1 MSKQLIKQ
9 AAIALIVGLG
19 LVASGFAQDEP
30 DERQRGPR
38 GMSEAAAESFGLSA
52 EQIDKIQEIR
62 RARPPRGQSEK
73 ERAAWRAEQGAKVEA
88 VLNDEQRAKVAQ
100 LGAMREQ
107 MRDFALAAR
116 MGLIAAPG
124 RGRGA
129 ARQRGPRGGQRMRA
143 GRGWAGPARG
153 QQARHRGP
161 DRRPGAK
168 RGGGKAPA
176 GGGRSFRR

>member
-1 MSKQLIKQ
+1 MSKQLIKH
-9 AAIALIVGLG
+9 AVIALIVGLG

-30 DERQRGPR
+30 GERQRGPR

-52 EQIDKIQEIR
+52 EQIDKIREIR
-62 RARPPRGQSEK
+62 RARPPRGQSEE

-116 MGLIAAPG
+116 MGLIEAPG
-124 RGRGA
+124 RGLGA

-143 GRGWAGPARG
+143 GRGR
-153 QQARHRGP
+153 QARHRGP

-176 GGGRSFRR
+176 GGSRSFRR